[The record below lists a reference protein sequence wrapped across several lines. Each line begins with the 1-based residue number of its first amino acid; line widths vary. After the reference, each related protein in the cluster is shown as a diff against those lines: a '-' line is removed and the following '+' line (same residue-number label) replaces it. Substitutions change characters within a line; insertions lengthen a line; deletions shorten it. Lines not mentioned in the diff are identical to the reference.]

1 MNYLDENGNA
11 NALANTNWGMPPQN
25 LEEWE

>member
-1 MNYLDENGNA
+1 MNYLDENGTDS
-11 NALANTNWGMPPQN
+11 ALVNTNWGMPPQN